1 MILQR
6 CLAFG
11 ILERIQHAKR
21 LKMGRH
27 HQAFGARFMGSL
39 NDNGVIR
46 NGSNIAFKQRRFFRG
61 PVLEVLSREQLQ
73 ELVSGV

>member
-27 HQAFGARFMGSL
+27 SQTFGARFMGSL
-39 NDNGVIR
+39 YDNRVIR
-46 NGSNIAFKQRRFFRG
+46 NGSSLALKQRRFFRG
-61 PVLEVLSREQLQ
+61 RILEVLSWEQLQ